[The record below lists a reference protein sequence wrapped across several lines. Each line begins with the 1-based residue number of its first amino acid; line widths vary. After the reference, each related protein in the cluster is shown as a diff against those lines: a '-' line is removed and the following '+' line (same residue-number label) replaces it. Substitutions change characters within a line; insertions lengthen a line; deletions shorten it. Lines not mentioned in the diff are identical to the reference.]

1 MSEGWEPSRIPT
13 PGAQACAVRQLELFM
28 KFHAMTIM
36 APTAYTYTDQLTTTS
51 ARGSFF
57 WVLTPLVY
65 GDVARPGRDAHCCPF
80 VSQSSYSAR

>member
-1 MSEGWEPSRIPT
+1 
-13 PGAQACAVRQLELFM
+13 M
-28 KFHAMTIM
+28 KFHAMTSM

-57 WVLTPLVY
+57 WALTPLVY

-80 VSQSSYSAR
+80 VSQSSCSAR

>member
-1 MSEGWEPSRIPT
+1 
-13 PGAQACAVRQLELFM
+13 M
-28 KFHAMTIM
+28 KFHAMTSM
-36 APTAYTYTDQLTTTS
+36 APTAYTCTDQLTTTS